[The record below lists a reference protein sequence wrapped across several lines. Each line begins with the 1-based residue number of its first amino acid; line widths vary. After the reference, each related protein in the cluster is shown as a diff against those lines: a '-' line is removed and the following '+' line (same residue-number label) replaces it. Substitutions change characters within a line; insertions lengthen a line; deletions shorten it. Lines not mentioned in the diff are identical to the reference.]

1 MIFKNGFAIIKAGRS
16 IACLQINSCRFFAGR
31 VDISVKTAAAYIR
44 VSTDDQVEFSPD
56 SQLEKI
62 KLYAERNQILLPK
75 EFIFLD
81 EGISGRNA
89 AKRPA
94 FNEMIG
100 LAKRKPKPF
109 DMILVW
115 KYSRFARNREDSVVY
130 KSMLR
135 KDLNIDVVSI
145 SEDVGD
151 DKMSILFEAMI
162 EAMDEYYSI
171 NLAEE
176 VKRGMTEKAKR
187 GGVLSIP
194 PFGYRTENNA
204 FVTVPEE
211 AEIIRKVFSD
221 YIHGKGLLTIAK
233 ELNAMGVKTHRGNRI
248 ENRTVEY
255 WLNNPIYIGKT
266 RWNPDG
272 KLSRNYDSSSPII
285 SDGTHE
291 PIIDEKTWEKVR
303 KRVKERKNKFGKYY
317 NSDRKNLSHW
327 LTGIARCGKCGAVLS
342 NQGGYFGC
350 SNRGRGTCGGVGYI
364 SAKKLDKII
373 LSALSDLTLPNAT
386 LEFTEVNAETHSNDD
401 EKIISARI
409 QRLKIRLERVKNA
422 YEGGA
427 DTLDEYK
434 ASKKNILDE
443 MDNLNNLL
451 QSKNAKVSKSE
462 PLPEE
467 KLRRLKEILGD
478 DGISNTEKNRIA
490 RTIFKEIVKCG
501 DDGKT
506 LKCVFWR

>member
-1 MIFKNGFAIIKAGRS
+1 MK
-16 IACLQINSCRFFAGR
+16 
-31 VDISVKTAAAYIR
+31 VAAAYIR
-44 VSTDDQVEFSPD
+44 VSTEDQIEFSPD

-62 KLYAERNQILLPK
+62 KLYAERNRILLPK

-109 DMILVW
+109 DVILVW

-194 PFGYRTENNA
+194 AFGYKVENNE
-204 FVTVPEE
+204 FVTIPEE
-211 AEIIRKVFSD
+211 AEIIRKVFND
-221 YIHGKGLLTIAK
+221 YACGKGFLSIAK
-233 ELNAMGVKTHRGNRI
+233 ALNAMGVKTHRGNKI

-255 WLNNPIYIGKT
+255 WLNNPVYIGKT

-272 KLSRNYDSSSPII
+272 KLSRNYTSCTAII
-285 SDGTHE
+285 SNGTHT
-291 PIIDEKTWEKVR
+291 PIIDTKTWDKVQ
-303 KRVKERKNKFGKYY
+303 KKMKEQKAKFRKYY
-317 NSDRKNLSHW
+317 NPDRKDLSHW
-327 LTGIARCGKCGAVLS
+327 LSGIVRCEKCGAVLS
-342 NQGGYFGC
+342 NQGGFFGC
-350 SNRGRGTCGGVGYI
+350 SNRGRGTCTGVGYI
-364 SAKKLDKII
+364 KSNKLDSII
-373 LSALSDLTLPNAT
+373 FKALSDIKLPNVT
-386 LEFTEVNAETHSNDD
+386 LEFAEPEPDVQSDSNDD
-401 EKIISARI
+401 SIIISTQI
-409 QRLKIRLERVKNA
+409 QRLEIRMERIKSA
-422 YEGGA
+422 YESGA
-427 DTLDEYK
+427 DTLEEYK
-434 ASKKNILDE
+434 ASKKNILSEINDLKKALE
-443 MDNLNNLL
+443 KSREDPPK
-451 QSKNAKVSKSE
+451 QKVEICNESI
-462 PLPEE
+462 
-467 KLRRLKEILGD
+467 RRLTDILQDASVGN
-478 DGISNTEKNRIA
+478 IEKNKAA
-490 RTIFKEIVKCG
+490 RAIFKEIVKG
-501 DDGKT
+501 GEDGKR

>member
-1 MIFKNGFAIIKAGRS
+1 MKI
-16 IACLQINSCRFFAGR
+16 
-31 VDISVKTAAAYIR
+31 AAAYIR
-44 VSTDDQVEFSPD
+44 VSTDDQIEFSPD

-62 KLYAERNQILLPK
+62 KLYAQRNQILLPK
-75 EFIFLD
+75 EFIFVD

-109 DMILVW
+109 DVILVW

-151 DKMSILFEAMI
+151 DKMAILFEAMI

-194 PFGYRTENNA
+194 GFGYKVQNGE
-204 FVTVPEE
+204 FVIVPEE
-211 AEIIRKVFSD
+211 AEVIRKVFND
-221 YIHGKGLLTIAK
+221 YAGGKGFLSIAK
-233 ELNAMGVKTHRGNRI
+233 ALNAMGVKTHRGNQI

-255 WLNNPIYIGKT
+255 WLNNPVYIGKT

-272 KLSRNYDSSSPII
+272 KLSRNYTADTAII
-285 SDGTHE
+285 SDGTHT
-291 PIIDEKTWEKVR
+291 PIIDTKTWEKAQE
-303 KRVKERKNKFGKYY
+303 KMKEQKAKFRKYY
-317 NSDRKNLSHW
+317 NPDRKDLSHW
-327 LTGIARCGKCGAVLS
+327 LTGIVRCEKCGAVLS
-342 NQGGYFGC
+342 NQGGFFGC
-350 SNRGRGTCGGVGYI
+350 SNRSRGTCKGVGYI
-364 SAKKLDKII
+364 KATKLDEIVLNI
-373 LSALSDLTLPNAT
+373 LSDIALPNV
-386 LEFTEVNAETHSNDD
+386 EFSFAEPDLIEDTNVEDD
-401 EKIISARI
+401 NKIISTQI
-409 QRLKIRLERVKNA
+409 QRLEIRLERAKLA
-422 YEGGA
+422 YEDGI
-427 DTLDEYK
+427 DTIEEYK
-434 ASKKNILDE
+434 ANKKGILDE
-443 MDNLNNLL
+443 IDHLKSLL
-451 QSKNAKVSKSE
+451 KTSKAETPK
-462 PLPEE
+462 
-467 KLRRLKEILGD
+467 KEIKMNKKELCRMTEVLRD
-478 DGISNTEKNRIA
+478 SEVSNIEKNKMA
-490 RTIFKEIVKCG
+490 RTIFKEILKG
-501 DDGKT
+501 GQDGKT

>member
-1 MIFKNGFAIIKAGRS
+1 MK
-16 IACLQINSCRFFAGR
+16 
-31 VDISVKTAAAYIR
+31 VAAAYIR
-44 VSTDDQVEFSPD
+44 VSTEDQIEFSPD

-109 DMILVW
+109 DVILVW

-194 PFGYRTENNA
+194 AFGYKVENNE
-204 FVTVPEE
+204 FVTIPEE
-211 AEIIRKVFSD
+211 AEIIRKVFND
-221 YIHGKGLLTIAK
+221 YACGKGFLSIAK
-233 ELNAMGVKTHRGNRI
+233 ALNAMGVKTHRGNKI

-255 WLNNPIYIGKT
+255 WLNNPVYIGKT

-272 KLSRNYDSSSPII
+272 KLSRNYASETAIISNGTHTPII
-285 SDGTHE
+285 SME
-291 PIIDEKTWEKVR
+291 TWEKVQE
-303 KRVKERKNKFGKYY
+303 KMKEQKAKFRKYY
-317 NSDRKNLSHW
+317 NPDRKDLSHW
-327 LTGIARCGKCGAVLS
+327 LSGIVRCEKCGAVLS
-342 NQGGYFGC
+342 NQGGFFGC
-350 SNRGRGTCGGVGYI
+350 SNRSRGTCTGVGYI
-364 SAKKLDKII
+364 KSNKLDNII
-373 LSALSDLTLPNAT
+373 FNALSDIMLPNVT
-386 LEFTEVNAETHSNDD
+386 LEFAEHESDVQSDSNDD
-401 EKIISARI
+401 SIIILTQI
-409 QRLKIRLERVKNA
+409 QRLEMRMERIKSA
-422 YEGGA
+422 YESGA
-427 DTLDEYK
+427 DTLEEYK
-434 ASKKNILDE
+434 ASKKNILSEINDLKKALE
-443 MDNLNNLL
+443 KSREDPPK
-451 QSKNAKVSKSE
+451 QKVEICNESI
-462 PLPEE
+462 
-467 KLRRLKEILGD
+467 RRLTDILQDASVGN
-478 DGISNTEKNRIA
+478 IEKNKAA
-490 RTIFKEIVKCG
+490 RAIFKEIVKG
-501 DDGKT
+501 GEDGKR